1 MTTQSFLLEHWT
13 ILGHL
18 LSISMPPG
26 VAHVVKWLQFLI
38 HYHNSFLISPFLVL
52 ISTRLV
58 FDFLSVLDENPRTLS
73 RWNFCNSEIQAQNTA
88 TKFGIRS
95 VPTFMFMEGTNV
107 VDQVGGMDQDQ
118 LEEKCRKYGTPKKGE
133 PKMIDVYCT
142 LEELYNG
149 T

>member
-1 MTTQSFLLEHWT
+1 MVIK
-13 ILGHL
+13 IL
-18 LSISMPPG
+18 
-26 VAHVVKWLQFLI
+26 
-38 HYHNSFLISPFLVL
+38 
-52 ISTRLV
+52 
-58 FDFLSVLDENPRTLS
+58 
-73 RWNFCNSEIQAQNTA
+73 NFSLQAQNTA

-118 LEEKCRKYGTPKKGE
+118 LEEKCKKYGTPKKGE

-149 T
+149 ELVPNKESVRNVFSGCEKEIGFTRKRRQMDGELFDQDRKISFAIKAGWKAGK